1 MKTEYQNHIIN
12 RIRRLREERG
22 YTQGKTAGIIG
33 VSNGQMGNIESPRTT
48 HKYTLSQ
55 IQRICKEF
63 GYPIDQLFI
72 EDADL
77 YRQTDFIN
85 ILIDKIIKYE
95 QRTNY

>member
-12 RIRRLREERG
+12 RIRQLREERG
-22 YTQGKTAGIIG
+22 YTQGKTASLIGI
-33 VSNGQMGNIESPRTT
+33 SNGQIGNIESPRTP
-48 HKYTLSQ
+48 HKYTLSH
-55 IQRICKEF
+55 IRCICKEF
-63 GYPIDQLFI
+63 GYPIDHLFI